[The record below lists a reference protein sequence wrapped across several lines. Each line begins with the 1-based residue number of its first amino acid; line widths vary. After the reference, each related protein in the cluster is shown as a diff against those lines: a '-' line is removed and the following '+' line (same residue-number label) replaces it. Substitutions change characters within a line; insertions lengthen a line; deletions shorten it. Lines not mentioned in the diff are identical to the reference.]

1 MRRPWIGAKGSRSFH
16 WTRGTSSRN
25 VMEACK
31 RREVFL
37 GMEEE
42 KKGGSVKNF
51 LVLMC
56 ARIKHGKNVCRN

>member
-1 MRRPWIGAKGSRSFH
+1 MRRPWIDAKGFRRFH

-25 VMEACK
+25 VMETCK

-42 KKGGSVKNF
+42 KKKRRRKCEEF
-51 LVLMC
+51 C
-56 ARIKHGKNVCRN
+56 